1 MNVGVEMPKVSQ
13 SSNFYNKSAM
23 KQQNNQ
29 MSTVVTTVSDEMLF
43 DHRSEYLKSTRRQ
56 KSSNKSH
63 QMTNYDL
70 PLKRS
75 IT

>member
-1 MNVGVEMPKVSQ
+1 MNGGVEMPKVSQ

-23 KQQNNQ
+23 KQINQ

-43 DHRSEYLKSTRRQ
+43 DHRSEYLKSTRRE
-56 KSSNKSH
+56 KSSNKFH
-63 QMTNYDL
+63 QMANYDL

-75 IT
+75 IA